1 MTNCLPCSQGV
12 LWLSVSVAVL
22 SVCVLVV
29 DIHLNG
35 NRMIGFS
42 NGVRR
47 LSIKIGQTKPSKMS
61 FGGLHCKARCE
72 IYPRTKDVKRFKVP
86 DDKVRW
92 NVPFPEYSPTTFTT
106 ETVLSGPY
114 YADPDICSGKGEI
127 TKWNEIDGKVS
138 RVSFEGK
145 YEVVDGLPLNPV
157 GRTGLKHRGCLGRWG
172 PNHAADPIVTRWK
185 RTDDD
190 EIVKGED
197 GKPVMEF
204 VSIQRRDN
212 GEWAIPGG
220 MVEPGSL
227 VSATIKQEFG
237 EEAMNSL
244 EMSEEEKKEMHDKIE
259 DFLSHGD
266 KVYEGYVD
274 DPRNTDN
281 AWMETT
287 AYHFHDDDGTKVGQ
301 FNLHAGDD
309 AMAVQWMVCN
319 SSINL
324 YASHTSF
331 LQQAAK
337 RIDAS
342 W

>member
-1 MTNCLPCSQGV
+1 MIKC
-12 LWLSVSVAVL
+12 
-22 SVCVLVV
+22 
-29 DIHLNG
+29 NG
-35 NRMIGFS
+35 T
-42 NGVRR
+42 
-47 LSIKIGQTKPSKMS
+47 L
-61 FGGLHCKARCE
+61 
-72 IYPRTKDVKRFKVP
+72 
-86 DDKVRW
+86 
-92 NVPFPEYSPTTFTT
+92 PFPEYSPPSFTT

-114 YADPDICSGKGEI
+114 YEIQIYGMVKCYISSGKGEI

-157 GRTGLKHRGCLGRWG
+157 GRTGIKHRGCLGRWG
-172 PNHAADPIVTRWK
+172 PNHAADPIVTRIWRRSNEFIRKCQKKK
-185 RTDDD
+185 R
-190 EIVKGED
+190 
-197 GKPVMEF
+197 
-204 VSIQRRDN
+204 RRC
-212 GEWAIPGG
+212 
-220 MVEPGSL
+220 
-227 VSATIKQEFG
+227 
-237 EEAMNSL
+237 
-244 EMSEEEKKEMHDKIE
+244 DKIE

-287 AYHFHDDDGTKVGQ
+287 AYHFHDHDGTKVGQ

-324 YASHTSF
+324 YASHKSF
-331 LQQAAK
+331 LQEAAK

-342 W
+342 CLFNLFLCDCKTLTEEEVRNIIAAFKDMHMKPNAESPDAFKDWMKEFSTQKSLYTGYIPRIPTFSGDN

>member
-12 LWLSVSVAVL
+12 LWLSVSIVVL
-22 SVCVLVV
+22 SVFALVV
-29 DIHLNG
+29 DVYLNG
-35 NRMIGFS
+35 NHMTGFS

-47 LSIKIGQTKPSKMS
+47 LSFKIGQTKPSKMK
-61 FGGLHCKARCE
+61 FGGPHCKARCE
-72 IYPRTKDVKRFKVP
+72 VYPRTKDVKRFKVP
-86 DDKVRW
+86 DDKVPW
-92 NVPFPEYSPTTFTT
+92 KVPFPEYSPPSFTT

-127 TKWNEIDGKVS
+127 TKWNEIDGRVS

-145 YEVVDGLPLNPV
+145 YEVVEGLPLNPV

-190 EIVKGED
+190 QIVKGED
-197 GKPVMEF
+197 GKPIMQF
-204 VSIQRRDN
+204 VSVQRRDN

-220 MVEPGSL
+220 KVDAGEVVTDTVL
-227 VSATIKQEFG
+227 REFG
-237 EEAMNSL
+237 EEALSTK
-244 EMSEEEKKEMHDKIE
+244 EISQEEKYKAVESMKQFFTKGIE
-259 DFLSHGD
+259 
-266 KVYEGYVD
+266 VYEGYVD

-287 AYHFHDDDGTKVGQ
+287 AYHFHDHDGTKVGQ

-309 AMAVQWMVCN
+309 AMAVQWMDCN
-319 SSINL
+319 SAINL
-324 YASHTSF
+324 YASHKSF
-331 LQQAAK
+331 LQEAAK